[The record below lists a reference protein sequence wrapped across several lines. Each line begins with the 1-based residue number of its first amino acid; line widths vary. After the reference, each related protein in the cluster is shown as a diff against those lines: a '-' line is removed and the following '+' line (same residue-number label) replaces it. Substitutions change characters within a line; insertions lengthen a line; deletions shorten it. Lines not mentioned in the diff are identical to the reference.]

1 MTGGRRASTYRA
13 EAGQATVELAL
24 ALPLLLALTVV
35 VVHVG
40 LLVRA
45 QVLVVHAAREAARA
59 AAVDPHPEAAR
70 RAAESVAGLD
80 PARLSVTTRRQGRR
94 VTAIVSYQAAT
105 NVRFL
110 GKKLPEI
117 ALKEQVTGYAED

>member
-1 MTGGRRASTYRA
+1 MTPGRRASPPRA
-13 EAGQATVELAL
+13 QAGQATVELAL
-24 ALPLLLALTVV
+24 VLPLLLALTVV
-35 VVHVG
+35 LVHVG

-59 AAVDPHPEAAR
+59 AAVDPRPHAAR
-70 RAAESVAGLD
+70 HAAESVRGLD
-80 PARLSVTTRRQGRR
+80 PARLSVTTRRDGPR

-110 GKKLPEI
+110 CRKLPEI
-117 ALKEQVTGYAED
+117 AVKEQVTAYVED

>member
-1 MTGGRRASTYRA
+1 MTGDRRASGQV
-13 EAGQATVELAL
+13 GQATVELAL

-59 AAVDPHPEAAR
+59 AAVDPRPETA
-70 RAAESVAGLD
+70 RAAAAAVPGLD
-80 PARLSVTTRRQGRR
+80 PNRLVVTTRRDGRH
-94 VTAIVSYQAAT
+94 VTVLVSYQAVS

-110 GKKLPEI
+110 GRKLPEI